1 MNLPNTASGPAAP
14 PAVQHDPRR
23 EKAKKTLKLMRQNYI
38 LYLFL
43 IPAAVYLAIYHYG
56 PMYGVQ
62 LAFKDYIPAE
72 GIWGSPWVGMKWF
85 NTFFSSPR
93 FWELLKNTI
102 FISLYSLLAS
112 FPTPV
117 ILALIINNVSNSKLR
132 RFSQT
137 VTYIPHFIS
146 VVVLVGMI
154 SVFFSPRSGFI
165 NTIIQLFGADP
176 IYFMG
181 EPQYFRHMYV
191 WSGVWQSTGWGSI
204 IYLAALAGVG
214 PELHEAAIIDGA
226 SKLKRI
232 WHIDIPAIMPTMV
245 ILLIMNCGSI
255 MNVGFEKIYLMQN
268 PLNQVYSEVIST
280 YTYKIGLLQAEYS
293 YSTAIGLF
301 NNVINFIIL
310 IAVNKIAGKLSGSS
324 LW

>member
-1 MNLPNTASGPAAP
+1 MSFPKTAASPAAP
-14 PAVQHDPRR
+14 VQQNQS
-23 EKAKKTLKLMRQNYI
+23 AFQKTLKLMKRNYI

-43 IPAAVYLAIYHYG
+43 IPAALYLALYHYA
-56 PMYGVQ
+56 PMYGIQ
-62 LAFKDYIPAE
+62 LAFKDYIPAK

-93 FWELLKNTI
+93 FWVLLKNTVI
-102 FISLYSLLAS
+102 ISLYSLIAS

-154 SVFFSPRSGFI
+154 SVFFSPRSGFV
-165 NTIIQLFGADP
+165 NTIIQLFGAEP

-226 SKLKRI
+226 SRLKRI
-232 WHIDIPAIMPTMV
+232 WHIDLPAIMPTMV
-245 ILLIMNCGSI
+245 ILLIMNCGQV

-268 PLNQVYSEVIST
+268 SLNQVYSEVIST

>member
-1 MNLPNTASGPAAP
+1 MSFPKTAASPAAP
-14 PAVQHDPRR
+14 AQQS
-23 EKAKKTLKLMRQNYI
+23 KSNLQKTLKLMKRNYI

-43 IPAAVYLAIYHYG
+43 LPAAVYLVLYHYA
-56 PMYGVQ
+56 PMYGIQ
-62 LAFKDYIPAE
+62 LAFKDYIPAK

-93 FWELLKNTI
+93 FWVLLKNTVV
-102 FISLYSLLAS
+102 ISLYSLAAS

-117 ILALIINNVSNSKLR
+117 ILALIINNVGNNKLR

-154 SVFFSPRSGFI
+154 SVFFSPRSGFV
-165 NTIIQLFGADP
+165 NTIIQFFGAEP

-226 SKLKRI
+226 SRLKRI
-232 WHIDIPAIMPTMV
+232 WHIDLPAIMPTMV
-245 ILLIMNCGSI
+245 ILLIMNCGQV

-268 PLNQVYSEVIST
+268 SLNQVYSEVIST